1 MITFINKNFRKVNS
15 LNNLEIYCV
24 TDKDLLYLKNLP
36 CKLAGVGKSNFSKE
50 YNLANTKD
58 NIDYKEKYYSEL
70 TFHYWFWK
78 NEMKNLENNTWIGFC
93 QKRRFWI
100 KKDISKNDITT
111 YNLKNHILSEPPE
124 EWKNYNSV
132 ICDPIYVNGV
142 NKVKLLKRGFKS
154 LIRDPEIFFNKKK
167 QTVKLHFDMHHGYG
181 NLDKAIN
188 LLDDSDRDE
197 FRNYV
202 DNQVCFNPNIMF
214 IAKIDIANQWF
225 EKLFPWL
232 FRCEKIFSF
241 ENLKGYD
248 SQRLYAYL
256 AERYLSFWFKKY
268 SKYIEWPYVTFL
280 NI

>member
-1 MITFINKNFRKVNS
+1 MIIFINKNFRKVNS

-36 CKLAGVGKSNFSKE
+36 YKLAGVGKSNFSKE

-100 KKDISKNDITT
+100 KKNISKNDITT
-111 YNLKNHILSEPPE
+111 YNLRNYILSEPPE

-154 LIRDPEIFFNKKK
+154 LIRDPQIFFNKEK

-188 LLDDSDRDE
+188 LLDDGDRDE

-202 DNQVCFNPNIMF
+202 ENQVSFNPNIMF

-268 SKYIEWPYVTFL
+268 SKYIEWPYITFS

>member
-1 MITFINKNFRKVNS
+1 M
-15 LNNLEIYCV
+15 NNLVIYCV
-24 TDKDLLYLKNLP
+24 TDKDSSYLKNLP
-36 CKLAGVGKSNFSKE
+36 YKLAGVGKSFFTKE
-50 YNLANTKD
+50 YFLANTKC
-58 NIDYKEKYYSEL
+58 NIDHKEKYYSEL

-78 NEMKNLENNTWIGFC
+78 NELKNLDSKSWIGFC

-100 KKDISKNDITT
+100 KKNSFKKNITT
-111 YNLKNHILSEPPE
+111 NNLKNHVLLEASAR
-124 EWKNYNSV
+124 WNDHNSV
-132 ICDPIYVNGV
+132 ICQPIYVNGV

-154 LIRDPEIFFNKKK
+154 LIRDPRIFFNKEK

-181 NLDKAIN
+181 NLEKAIN
-188 LLDDSDRDE
+188 LLCDDDRDE

-202 DNQVCFNPNIMF
+202 ENQICFNPHIMF
-214 IAKIDIANQWF
+214 IAKVYIANEWF
-225 EKLFPWL
+225 SKLFPWL
-232 FRCEKIFSF
+232 FRCEKIFGF

-268 SKYIEWPYVTFL
+268 SKYIEWPYITFP

>member
-1 MITFINKNFRKVNS
+1 MK
-15 LNNLEIYCV
+15 NLETYCV
-24 TDKDLLYLKNLP
+24 TDKDLPHLKNLS

-50 YNLANTKD
+50 YYLANTKD

-78 NEMKNLENNTWIGFC
+78 NEMKNLDKNTWIGFC

-100 KKDISKNDITT
+100 KKNISKNDITI
-111 YNLKNHILSEPPE
+111 YNLKNSILSEPPE
-124 EWKNYNSV
+124 EWKSYNSV

-154 LIRDPEIFFNKKK
+154 LIRDPGIFFNKEK

-202 DNQVCFNPNIMF
+202 QNQVCFNPNIMF
-214 IAKIDIANQWF
+214 ITKVDIANQWF

-232 FRCEKIFSF
+232 FRCEKVFGF

-268 SKYIEWPYVTFL
+268 SKYIEWPYITFW

>member
-1 MITFINKNFRKVNS
+1 M
-15 LNNLEIYCV
+15 NNLQIYCV
-24 TDKDLLYLKNLP
+24 TDKDFSYLKNLP
-36 CKLAGVGKSNFSKE
+36 YKLAGVGKYNFSKE
-50 YNLANTKD
+50 YYLANTND

-78 NEMKNLENNTWIGFC
+78 NKMENLDRGNWVGFC

-100 KKDISKNDITT
+100 KKNILKNDITFH
-111 YNLKNHILSEPPE
+111 NLKNFILSELPE

-154 LIRDPEIFFNKKK
+154 LIRDPRIFFNTNKH
-167 QTVKLHFDMHHGYG
+167 TVKLHFDMHHGYG

-202 DNQVCFNPNIMF
+202 ENQVCFNPHIMF

-225 EKLFPWL
+225 SKLFPWL
-232 FRCEKIFSF
+232 FKCEEIFGF

-268 SKYIEWPYVTFL
+268 SKYIEWPYIAFR

>member
-15 LNNLEIYCV
+15 LNNLEIYCI
-24 TDKDLLYLKNLP
+24 TDKDFLYLKDLP
-36 CKLAGVGKSNFSKE
+36 YKLAGVGKSNFSKE

-100 KKDISKNDITT
+100 KKNISKNDINT
-111 YNLKNHILSEPPE
+111 YNLKNYILSEPPE

-154 LIRDPEIFFNKKK
+154 LIRDPEIFFNKEK

-202 DNQVCFNPNIMF
+202 ENQVCFNPNIMF

-268 SKYIEWPYVTFL
+268 SKYIEWPYITFS

>member
-15 LNNLEIYCV
+15 LNNLEIYCI
-24 TDKDLLYLKNLP
+24 TDKDFLYLKDLP
-36 CKLAGVGKSNFSKE
+36 YKLAGVGKSNFSKE

-78 NEMKNLENNTWIGFC
+78 NELKNLENNTWIGFC

-100 KKDISKNDITT
+100 KKNFSKNDITT

-154 LIRDPEIFFNKKK
+154 LIRDPEIFFNKEK

-202 DNQVCFNPNIMF
+202 ENQVCFNPNIMF

-268 SKYIEWPYVTFL
+268 SKYIEWPYITFS

>member
-36 CKLAGVGKSNFSKE
+36 YKLAGVGKSNFSKE

-78 NEMKNLENNTWIGFC
+78 NEMKNLEKNTWIGFC

-100 KKDISKNDITT
+100 KKNISKNDITT
-111 YNLKNHILSEPPE
+111 YNLKNHILSGPPE

-154 LIRDPEIFFNKKK
+154 LIRDPEIFFNKEK

-188 LLDDSDRDE
+188 LLDDSDRYE
-197 FRNYV
+197 FRDYV
-202 DNQVCFNPNIMF
+202 ENQVCFNPHIMF
-214 IAKIDIANQWF
+214 IAKLDIANQWF

-268 SKYIEWPYVTFL
+268 SKYIEWPYITL
-280 NI
+280 SKI

>member
-1 MITFINKNFRKVNS
+1 

-36 CKLAGVGKSNFSKE
+36 YKLAGVGKSNFSKE

-93 QKRRFWI
+93 QKRRLWI
-100 KKDISKNDITT
+100 KKNISKNDITT
-111 YNLKNHILSEPPE
+111 YNLRNYILSEPPE

-154 LIRDPEIFFNKKK
+154 LIRDPQIFFNKEK

-202 DNQVCFNPNIMF
+202 ENQVSFNPNIMF

-232 FRCEKIFSF
+232 SRCEKIFSF

-268 SKYIEWPYVTFL
+268 SKYIEWPYITFS

>member
-1 MITFINKNFRKVNS
+1 M
-15 LNNLEIYCV
+15 NNLQIYCV
-24 TDKDLLYLKNLP
+24 TDKDFSYLKNLP
-36 CKLAGVGKSNFSKE
+36 YKLAGVGKSNFSKE
-50 YNLANTKD
+50 YYLANTND

-78 NEMKNLENNTWIGFC
+78 NKMENLDSGNWIGFC

-100 KKDISKNDITT
+100 KKNILKNDITSH
-111 YNLKNHILSEPPE
+111 NLKNFILSEPPE

-154 LIRDPEIFFNKKK
+154 LIRDPRIFFNKDK
-167 QTVKLHFDMHHGYG
+167 QTIKLHFDMHHGYG

-197 FRNYV
+197 FRSYV
-202 DNQVCFNPNIMF
+202 ENQVCFNPNIMF

-225 EKLFPWL
+225 GKLFPWL
-232 FRCEKIFSF
+232 FRCEKIFGF

-248 SQRLYAYL
+248 TQRLYAYL

-268 SKYIEWPYVTFL
+268 SKYIEWPHVTFW

>member
-1 MITFINKNFRKVNS
+1 

-24 TDKDLLYLKNLP
+24 TDKGFPYLHNLP
-36 CKLAGVGKSNFSKE
+36 YKLAGVGKSNFSKE
-50 YNLANTKD
+50 YYLANTKD

-70 TFHYWFWK
+70 TFHYWLWK
-78 NEMKNLENNTWIGFC
+78 NQMSNLDSNSWIGFC

-100 KKDISKNDITT
+100 KKNVVKRDINTV
-111 YNLKNHILSEPPE
+111 NLKNFILSEPSE

-154 LIRDPEIFFNKKK
+154 LIRDPRIFFNKKK
-167 QTVKLHFDMHHGYG
+167 QTVKLHFDMHHGHG

-188 LLDDSDRDE
+188 LLDDSDRGE
-197 FRNYV
+197 FKNYV
-202 DNQVCFNPNIMF
+202 ENQVCFNPHIMF
-214 IAKIDIANQWF
+214 IAKVHIANQWF

-241 ENLKGYD
+241 QNLKGYD

-268 SKYIEWPYVTFL
+268 SKYIEWPYITFS
-280 NI
+280 NN